1 VTRGIPPSPNCPEG
15 TRSPAAAGEGNSLHT
30 RCRSPIAIGRAI
42 AASHPSPAHGG
53 GDGGGGR
60 PRPLEAIIAAL
71 VAIILIAP
79 FVGFLH
85 DVRDDGRAHDRTWE
99 RVAKTKTLR
108 VGMDAGV
115 PPFAMPG
122 NGEIEGFDADLARDL
137 AGRLGVNVAI
147 VNTPSD
153 ALYDALLT
161 GAVDALIAALPV
173 TPEFR
178 RDVAYSAPYVEM
190 GERAIVRAGSE
201 IRAPADLAN
210 RRVGAELGS
219 DGDLAARAL
228 ARRLPIQ
235 LQSAYDSGDAAL
247 ADLRGG
253 ALDAVVLDGI
263 AARHA
268 VATDPTLVMLA
279 EPALSNGYV
288 IATKQDA
295 RILTT
300 NLSRALDA
308 ARAAGVLTRLDARWL
323 SGEWAVGSGQ

>member
-1 VTRGIPPSPNCPEG
+1 MTGGSPSPM
-15 TRSPAAAGEGNSLHT
+15 R
-30 RCRSPIAIGRAI
+30 GRG
-42 AASHPSPAHGG
+42 S
-53 GDGGGGR
+53 R
-60 PRPLEAIIAAL
+60 IIAAL
-71 VAIILIAP
+71 VALILLVP

-85 DVRDDGRAHDRTWE
+85 DVRDEGRAQNRDRTWE
-99 RVAKTKTLR
+99 RARKSGTLR

-122 NGEIEGFDADLARDL
+122 NGDIQGFDADLARDL
-137 AGRLGVNVAI
+137 AGRLGLAVTI

-178 RDVAYSAPYVEM
+178 RDVAYSAPYIEM
-190 GERAIVRAGSE
+190 GERAIVRAGSD
-201 IRAPADLAN
+201 IRAPADLAS

-219 DGDLAARAL
+219 DGDLAARSL
-228 ARRLPIQ
+228 ARHLPIR

-253 ALDAVVLDGI
+253 TLDAVVLDGI
-263 AARHA
+263 AARHV
-268 VATDPTLVMLA
+268 VATDPSLVML
-279 EPALSNGYV
+279 PDPVLSNGYV

-295 RILTT
+295 PTLTM
-300 NLSRALDA
+300 NLGRALAA
-308 ARAAGVLTRLDARWL
+308 ARAAGIFTQLESRWL
-323 SGEWAVGSGQ
+323 TAADGPP

>member
-1 VTRGIPPSPNCPEG
+1 MTRRASPS
-15 TRSPAAAGEGNSLHT
+15 
-30 RCRSPIAIGRAI
+30 
-42 AASHPSPAHGG
+42 
-53 GDGGGGR
+53 
-60 PRPLEAIIAAL
+60 EAFIAAL
-71 VAIILIAP
+71 VAVILIVP
-79 FVGFLH
+79 FIGFLH
-85 DVRDDGRAHDRTWE
+85 DVRDDGRVHDRAWE
-99 RVAKTKTLR
+99 RIAKTKTLR

-122 NGEIEGFDADLARDL
+122 NGDIQGYDADLARDL
-137 AGRLGVNVAI
+137 AGRLGVQVAI

-161 GAVDALIAALPV
+161 GGVDALIAALPV

-190 GERAIVRAGSE
+190 GERAIVRAGSD

-219 DGDLAARAL
+219 DGDLAAREL

-235 LQSAYDSGDAAL
+235 LHSVYDSGDAAL
-247 ADLRGG
+247 ADLRG

-268 VATDPTLVMLA
+268 VASDAALAMLP
-279 EPALSNGYV
+279 EPVLSNGYV
-288 IATKQDA
+288 IATKQNA
-295 RILTT
+295 RILTA
-300 NLSRALDA
+300 NLDRALDA
-308 ARAAGVLTRLDARWL
+308 ARAAGLLTRLDARWL
-323 SGEWAVGSGQ
+323 SGE

>member
-1 VTRGIPPSPNCPEG
+1 MTE
-15 TRSPAAAGEGNSLHT
+15 RSPLPRTA
-30 RCRSPIAIGRAI
+30 
-42 AASHPSPAHGG
+42 GG
-53 GDGGGGR
+53 GVGGGGR
-60 PRPLEAIIAAL
+60 IIAVL
-71 VAIILIAP
+71 VALILLVP

-85 DVRDDGRAHDRTWE
+85 DVRAAGRETTRDQAWE
-99 RVAKTKTLR
+99 RVRKSGTLR
-108 VGMDAGV
+108 VGMDTGV

-122 NGEIEGFDADLARDL
+122 NGDIEGFDADLARDL
-137 AGRLGVNVAI
+137 ASRLGLAVTI

-190 GERAIVRAGSE
+190 GERAIVRAGGD
-201 IRAPADLAN
+201 IRTPADLAN

-228 ARRLPIQ
+228 ARQLPIQ

-263 AARHA
+263 AARHV
-268 VATDPTLVMLA
+268 VATDPSLVML
-279 EPALSNGYV
+279 PDPVLSNGYV

-295 RILTT
+295 RTLTT
-300 NLSRALDA
+300 NLSRTLDD
-308 ARAAGVLTRLDARWL
+308 ARMAGVLNRLETRWFSTANVSS
-323 SGEWAVGSGQ
+323 SG